1 MIDLN
6 AMSILIVDD
15 MEMMRRSIRNM
26 LKTLQLGETILHA
39 SNGKEAWQIL
49 NRKSI
54 DLAIVDWN
62 MPVMNGIELLH
73 RIRED
78 KIKRDMPVIMI
89 TAEADMDIVI
99 DAAESDIDAYILKPL
114 TVNLLDEKI
123 RTVVEYTNDP
133 LPERRH
139 LLQARACEEKGDID
153 GAIREVKLALR
164 ENPSASRILRKLGLL
179 YIQKDNFEFA
189 EKCIQKAIAI
199 NQRDGESMFCLAR
212 LYLQKDELQKSL
224 KYFQDGMRLNPRNI
238 PQEAIDLGGKLLQH
252 KMNDEAVDLFRKI
265 IKHSGKVVSM
275 GEKIADICLKHGAYD
290 YACEILKHLIT
301 VHSSRTALV
310 YKAGIANEKNGNI
323 DKALQLYTSLDQK
336 TGYHIDAK
344 IRMARIYINKR
355 KVLLADDL
363 INEVLKIHPDHQ
375 EALALR
381 EKC

>member
-1 MIDLN
+1 
-6 AMSILIVDD
+6 MSILIVDD

-26 LKTLQLGETILHA
+26 LKTLQMGKTILHA

-49 NRKSI
+49 NRKPI

-78 KIKRDMPVIMI
+78 RVKRDMPVIMI

-114 TVNLLDEKI
+114 TVKLLDEKI
-123 RTVVEYTNDP
+123 RTVVEYTNHP

-139 LLQARACEEKGDID
+139 LLQARACEENDDLD

-179 YIQKDNFEFA
+179 YIQKENFEFA
-189 EKCIQKAIAI
+189 EKCIQKAIAV
-199 NQRDGESMFCLAR
+199 NHRDGESMFCLAK
-212 LYLQKDELQKSL
+212 LYLQKDDFEKSL
-224 KYFQDGMRLNPRNI
+224 KYFQHGMKLNPRNI
-238 PQEAIDLGGKLLQH
+238 PQEAVELGARLLQH
-252 KMNDEAVDLFRKI
+252 RMTEEAIDLFRKI
-265 IKHSGKVVSM
+265 IKCSSNVVFI
-275 GEKIADICLKHGAYD
+275 GEQIADICLKYGAYD
-290 YACEILKHLIT
+290 YACELLNHLIT

-310 YKAGIANEKNGNI
+310 FKAGIAHEKTGNV
-323 DKALQLYTSLDQK
+323 DKALQLYASIDQK
-336 TGYHIDAK
+336 TGYHIEAK
-344 IRMARIYINKR
+344 LRMARIYINKR

-363 INEVLKIHPDHQ
+363 LNDVLKIHPEHED
-375 EALALR
+375 ALALR
-381 EKC
+381 QKC